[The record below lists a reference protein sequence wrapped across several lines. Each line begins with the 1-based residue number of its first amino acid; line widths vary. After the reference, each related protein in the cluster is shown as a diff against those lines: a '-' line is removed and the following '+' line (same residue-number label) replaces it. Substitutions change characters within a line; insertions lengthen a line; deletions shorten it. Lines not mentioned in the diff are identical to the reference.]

1 METRITIDNDVVRQ
15 HKLYSRVCPSREKG
29 KRKRGSNLC
38 GKKLNDISECDYKKR
53 YFDENILCLDMDSY
67 EASLTRQQEEP
78 TMDAAIGVSTD
89 NKIGKLMLVEL
100 RIDCTS
106 PKNFNP
112 SLLVRKLSHTKSLL
126 LNYDTS
132 VYPGSY
138 FVYNEEFLAMIKTR
152 FNLKRREYKELSKA
166 IAIDVSQFNKILEI
180 KR

>member
-78 TMDAAIGVSTD
+78 TMDA
-89 NKIGKLMLVEL
+89 
-100 RIDCTS
+100 
-106 PKNFNP
+106 
-112 SLLVRKLSHTKSLL
+112 
-126 LNYDTS
+126 DTS
-132 VYPGSY
+132 VHPGSY